1 MEPKDTIP
9 DGPAEPP
16 VQVEAQVQAVEPS
29 APAPVVAPATEPVVE
44 PAPAPVAE
52 SGAPATPGKPRPRGR
67 TTLLIAAAAVLGIA
81 GGTAVGYGVQAD
93 RAPTPLPALSQ
104 PNLAYPAKALPAD
117 KVPDPLPVSQDRQ
130 RKTEGDLRELLVS
143 KPSGW
148 NDRKQL
154 ALDDGWMSVDTYAR
168 DFQYEDR
175 AFEYLLESD
184 IRRVAA
190 ATWTKGRYRTAN
202 VWLVQFRSGTRAGAV
217 DHAEEQL
224 LYMTGDDDV
233 VDSDLLK
240 GSSNGRC
247 YVYKAD
253 LKSGYMPIYRARAV
267 VQRGDIMADI
277 NMFDTRPISKKDI
290 RTLAERQLER
300 L

>member
-1 MEPKDTIP
+1 MTEPAVP
-9 DGPAEPP
+9 VAAAVAEP
-16 VQVEAQVQAVEPS
+16 AVEPL
-29 APAPVVAPATEPVVE
+29 AVAAAAAVPVVE
-44 PAPAPVAE
+44 PAAAPVAE
-52 SGAPATPGKPRPRGR
+52 SDAPATPVKPRPRGR
-67 TTLLIAAAAVLGIA
+67 TALLIAAAAVLGIA

-130 RKTEGDLRELLVS
+130 LRADGDLRELLVD